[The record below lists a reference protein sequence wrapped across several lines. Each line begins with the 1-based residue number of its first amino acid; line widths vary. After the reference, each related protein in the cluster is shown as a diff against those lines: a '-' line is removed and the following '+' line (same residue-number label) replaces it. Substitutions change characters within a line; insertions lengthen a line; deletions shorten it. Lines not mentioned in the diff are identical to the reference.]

1 MANNGKWKES
11 FKDFFF
17 DKESQARNVAEN
29 VADTLEKVI
38 DKEDDSPGQ
47 ENGTEGDGNEDQTN
61 DELTN
66 GDSGENEVAT
76 DENKSLINNNN
87 SNATGTMKGRLLRMF
102 SKLPGHDEEG
112 DHTGANDDDKNAETN
127 GKTNQVQMVDKSVS
141 TEDKDDIPDNKE
153 DTNIDNSENSNTVIE
168 SPVEEKKR
176 FRFQLFSK

>member
-38 DKEDDSPGQ
+38 DKEDDSPKQ
-47 ENGTEGDGNEDQTN
+47 ENGTEADGNEDQTN

-87 SNATGTMKGRLLRMF
+87 SNASGTMKGRLLRMF
-102 SKLPGHDEEG
+102 SNLPGHDEE
-112 DHTGANDDDKNAETN
+112 
-127 GKTNQVQMVDKSVS
+127 
-141 TEDKDDIPDNKE
+141 
-153 DTNIDNSENSNTVIE
+153 
-168 SPVEEKKR
+168 
-176 FRFQLFSK
+176 